1 MARVTYHT
9 LIPSSLHPFC
19 EEMALKFSE
28 IERHLY
34 SDLKKGKKLKDLKRE
49 YQLRFGVNARHFN
62 SIRVLSKEKLEVA
75 HSVTPDS
82 SKN

>member
-1 MARVTYHT
+1 MARVTYQT

-34 SDLKKGKKLKDLKRE
+34 SDLKKGHSLKDLKRE
-49 YQLRFGVNARHFN
+49 Y
-62 SIRVLSKEKLEVA
+62 
-75 HSVTPDS
+75 
-82 SKN
+82 